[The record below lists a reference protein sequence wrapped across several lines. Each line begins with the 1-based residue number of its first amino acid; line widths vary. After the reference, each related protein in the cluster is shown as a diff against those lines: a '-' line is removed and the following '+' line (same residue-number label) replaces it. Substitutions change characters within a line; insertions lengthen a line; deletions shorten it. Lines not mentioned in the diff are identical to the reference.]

1 MKNILTFALLLFAL
15 PFCFAQQP
23 AQYSMYMFNKF
34 AFNPAFAGLDN
45 SISLTGVY
53 RKQWAGIE
61 GQPVTQNLNV
71 HTPLYVAGGGIGLN
85 LENESLGS
93 WKQTSAQVAY
103 GYQLQVGKIGVL
115 SAGFGVGVVQRQL
128 DGSKVRTPG
137 TEVDD
142 EGNPIQHNDPLLT
155 VAKESGIAP
164 NVNIGIYYQGEKIEA
179 GISAINLLENKVTMN
194 TLSFQLDRTY
204 FFNAGYRFD
213 LGKNITLRPSVL
225 VKSNISQTQIDF
237 SLITRYNENIF
248 IGASFRGYQ
257 SESLDAV
264 ALIGGFK
271 LNEKFTLGYSYD
283 LTLSNLKAVSNGSH
297 EIVINYNMGKQIGKG
312 RPPKIIYNPRS
323 L

>member
-1 MKNILTFALLLFAL
+1 
-15 PFCFAQQP
+15 
-23 AQYSMYMFNKF
+23 
-34 AFNPAFAGLDN
+34 
-45 SISLTGVY
+45 
-53 RKQWAGIE
+53 
-61 GQPVTQNLNV
+61 
-71 HTPLYVAGGGIGLN
+71 
-85 LENESLGS
+85 
-93 WKQTSAQVAY
+93 
-103 GYQLQVGKIGVL
+103 
-115 SAGFGVGVVQRQL
+115 
-128 DGSKVRTPG
+128 
-137 TEVDD
+137 
-142 EGNPIQHNDPLLT
+142 
-155 VAKESGIAP
+155 
-164 NVNIGIYYQGEKIEA
+164 
-179 GISAINLLENKVTMN
+179 MN